1 MAPSN
6 PYFHYRDFK
15 KALAAVDPALIPDA
29 LAALEAAERT
39 EREAKG
45 AWSAAIANRLGIT
58 AEILK
63 THVELLK
70 PHMRPCHRRDANVSW
85 FCVRCED
92 YDV

>member
-1 MAPSN
+1 MTN

-15 KALAAVDPALIPDA
+15 KAIEAVDPTLITDA
-29 LAALEAAERT
+29 LAALEVAERT
-39 EREAKG
+39 EREAKR
-45 AWSAAIANRLGIT
+45 AWSAAIANREGIT

-70 PHMRPCHRRDANVSW
+70 PHMRPCHRRDANEPW
-85 FCVRCED
+85 FSVRCED